1 MTNITLREATDK
13 QIVDFIYDNPKDWE
27 IECFIGP
34 YDYDYEI
41 IRGEEEFE
49 VKIFDVWY
57 VEEGECEASP
67 LCPRDFIYTFPAD
80 MTIEVE

>member
-34 YDYDYEI
+34 YDYEYEI

-49 VKIFDVWY
+49 VTIFDVWY
-57 VEEGECEASP
+57 VEEEESVRQVLYAHEISYILSP
-67 LCPRDFIYTFPAD
+67 LI
-80 MTIEVE
+80 